1 MRLGALASVDHWNQ
15 VRVDPYEGPA
25 QRGAT
30 ADNTITWASG
40 TDARRARAFVERATF
55 VVCGS
60 GAGGCLGVPHPTFWR
75 GQHSFTEVSTHMT
88 PLTA

>member
-40 TDARRARAFVERATF
+40 TDARRARAFAERAATF
-55 VVCGS
+55 VVI
-60 GAGGCLGVPHPTFWR
+60 
-75 GQHSFTEVSTHMT
+75 HSPQFSYNI
-88 PLTA
+88 LAYL